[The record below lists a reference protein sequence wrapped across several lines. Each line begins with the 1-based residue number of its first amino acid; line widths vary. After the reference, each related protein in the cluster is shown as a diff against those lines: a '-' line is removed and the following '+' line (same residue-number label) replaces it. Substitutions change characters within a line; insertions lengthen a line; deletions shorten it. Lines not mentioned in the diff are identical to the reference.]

1 MKSYSNTYI
10 FIFSTV
16 MVIIVATLLTFVA
29 ESLRPY
35 QEKNIE
41 VEKKLDILRS
51 VRLAA
56 EVNTV
61 DNKSQYVEEEYA
73 SNITKSLVID
83 MNGEVKEGIEAFTVN
98 LKEELDK
105 PQEERNLPIFIY
117 MTPDG
122 QEINIVPLQGK
133 GLWGPIW
140 GYISFRQDMSTIY
153 GAIFAHAKET
163 PGLGAEIS
171 EDFFQEQFLGKKIF
185 NEAGEFNSVMV
196 LKGGTD
202 PDDPHAV
209 DAISG
214 GTITSV
220 ALQEMIFDCLGNYET
235 YFKNKNKNNE

>member
-29 ESLRPY
+29 ESLRPF

-51 VRLAA
+51 VGLAT
-56 EVNTV
+56 EVDAV

-73 SNITKSLVID
+73 NNITRSLVID
-83 MNGEVKEGIEAFTVN
+83 MNGEIKEGIEAFTVN
-98 LKEELDK
+98 LKEELGKSPED
-105 PQEERNLPIFIY
+105 RNLPIFLYIA
-117 MTPDG
+117 PDG
-122 QEINIVPLQGK
+122 REINIVPLQGK

-140 GYISFRQDMSTIY
+140 GYISFQEDMSTIY

-171 EDFFQEQFLGKKIF
+171 ENFFQEQFLGKKIF
-185 NEAGEFNSVMV
+185 DEAGEFTSVKV
-196 LKGGTD
+196 LKGGID

-220 ALQEMIFDCLGNYET
+220 ALQEMLYDCLGNYET
-235 YFKNKNKNNE
+235 YFKNKNKNHE